1 MKNEILE
8 ATNPEDA
15 QLPPQ
20 RGGWLLPVAG
30 LAALFSLP
38 YYFSYNTYFS
48 HDDFAILWFHKDWP
62 VSRPWVFFQ
71 TDVLT
76 FYRPLQNYLL
86 AVLFYW
92 FHLNPIPYGV
102 LLILIHL
109 GNVVLFGRLVERLFG
124 NRLLTALAVILFA
137 ASWVYWEVVCWKGN
151 YGTALS
157 WLFAMGACNVFADY
171 LQRGGKM
178 RYAGALG
185 LTVLA
190 LLSKETAVN
199 VPLLLT
205 LVAWAARAA
214 KREQFKRFDAS
225 EASDGSD
232 LSDLLPKNKAVLHW
246 GIRLFPFYALAGA
259 YALFHVVFV
268 RDVYTWIPKGYEL
281 QGPVETIAATI
292 RAMNFWLTSSLR
304 AAAQNLMSD
313 RALGLMLL
321 WFARRPLVYA
331 IVPVLVAV
339 IAVAGRNRRL
349 GFGLLWAALAFF
361 PASMTADYATGR
373 YYYGAMMGAA
383 LVLAELALAADRVL
397 ARQQSFPALMAAR
410 VAGGLVILFLVHA
423 NMFLTTSIVTR
434 DAQKCRQIA
443 DVQEFLASQQTVPPK
458 TLFLVRC
465 LNRLDHF
472 HEGMGLREMFKLAL
486 RDDTIEAILPDQ
498 RLSSE
503 TLAVLLRDYPKP
515 VEVLRD
521 RTGRL
526 TFRVPVP
533 KPAPKTPASEGK

>member
-1 MKNEILE
+1 MKNETLE
-8 ATNPEDA
+8 AANPEDA
-15 QLPPQ
+15 QQ
-20 RGGWLLPVAG
+20 MGARGEWFLPVAG
-30 LAALFSLP
+30 LAVLFSLP

-71 TDVLT
+71 TDVVT

-86 AVLFYW
+86 AVLFHW

-102 LLILIHL
+102 LLILFHL
-109 GNVVLFGRLVERLFG
+109 GSVALFGRLSERLFG
-124 NRLLTALAVILFA
+124 NRVLTALAVIFFA

-157 WLFAMGACNVFADY
+157 WLFALGACNMFADF
-171 LQRGGKM
+171 LQRGGRV
-178 RYAGALG
+178 RYAAALG
-185 LTVLA
+185 LTVLG

-199 VPLLLT
+199 IPLLLT
-205 LVAWAARAA
+205 LIAWVERTAES
-214 KREQFKRFDAS
+214 EQPNHQ
-225 EASDGSD
+225 SDGSGASNS
-232 LSDLLPKNKAVLHW
+232 LQGHKAGVHW
-246 GIRLFPFYALAGA
+246 GIRLLPFYALAGA

-281 QGPVETIAATI
+281 HGPAETIAATI
-292 RAMNFWLTSSLR
+292 RAVNFWLTSSVR

-313 RALGLMLL
+313 RALGQVLL
-321 WFARRPLVYA
+321 WFARHPLVYA
-331 IVPVLVAV
+331 VLPVLVAGL
-339 IAVAGRNRRL
+339 AVVSRNRRL

-361 PASMTADYATGR
+361 PASLTADYATGR
-373 YYYGAMMGAA
+373 YYYGAMMGTA
-383 LVLAELALAADRVL
+383 LVLAELALTADRAL
-397 ARQQSFPALMAAR
+397 ARRWSFPALMTAR
-410 VAGGLVILFLVHA
+410 VAGGLVILFFVHA

-434 DAQKCRQIA
+434 DAQKCREIA
-443 DVQEFLASQQTVPPK
+443 EVQRFLSSQHTVPPK

-521 RTGRL
+521 RTGRY

-533 KPAPKTPASEGK
+533 KPALKTPSAPEK